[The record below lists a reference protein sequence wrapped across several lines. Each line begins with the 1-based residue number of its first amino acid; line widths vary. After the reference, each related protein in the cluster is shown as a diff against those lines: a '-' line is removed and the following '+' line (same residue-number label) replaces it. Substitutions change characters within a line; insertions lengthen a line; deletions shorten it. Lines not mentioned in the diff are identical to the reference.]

1 MKYPDIFNSDISRV
15 GLAESRAYNIEAAIL
30 MAGMVKTSFGPRGME
45 KMYVDII
52 GEETITKH
60 GGAFLRKIDV
70 DHPAAK
76 AVADAVNTVDTH
88 VGDGT
93 ITSALL
99 IRALLIRAQ
108 KLMIQK
114 IPVSMVIRGFEM
126 ALQQALVILEQI
138 AVKPDSQ
145 HDYDVVSTSLF
156 GTAMYNSLADSKK
169 LPNLIIDAVKCVTD
183 GTGHVDTDLI
193 KIEEKMGSSAD
204 IQLIRGTVID
214 KPLDSSQMPHT
225 LNNVRVLLLNDP
237 LETTRTKTESSIEIT
252 SPYNM
257 MTFAQQQDSDILD
270 VVQKVIDSGAGL
282 VISRK
287 GISEL
292 AQEQLARQGIVSIR
306 RAKYNDIWWLEKS
319 TGAKTC
325 SSVYDILSDELG
337 FASAVYQKT
346 VGDDHMVFVESDVP
360 SSVTLLLRATS
371 KRYLD
376 EFHRTTLNAVRSL
389 QNFVEEPRIVYG
401 GGSCE
406 IILAKKIRS
415 WSYGIEGR
423 EQLAAEA
430 FAGVLEEIPCTL
442 AINAGMDALDTI
454 TALRAKS
461 AAEPDKWWGIDTMS
475 HSVKHI
481 RNIVD
486 TCAVKRQALKTAVE
500 AANQIL
506 RVDDVFMK
514 DIMDNTHSHIDGK
527 VHTHKDPGRNHN
539 YWEQEG
545 IEQRQMHHYY

>member
-1 MKYPDIFNSDISRV
+1 MKYPDIFDSDISRV

-30 MAGMVKTSFGPRGME
+30 MASVVKTSLGPRGME

-76 AVADAVNTVDTH
+76 AVADAINTVDTH

-93 ITSALL
+93 ITSAILL
-99 IRALLIRAQ
+99 GALLQRAQ
-108 KLMIQK
+108 KLITLK
-114 IPVSMVIRGFEM
+114 IPVSKVIRGFEM
-126 ALQQALVILEQI
+126 ALQQALVSLNEI
-138 AVKPDSQ
+138 AVKPNSQ
-145 HDYDVVSTSLF
+145 DECNVVSTSLC
-156 GTAMYNSLADSKK
+156 GTAMYNSLVDNTK
-169 LPNLIIDAVKCVTD
+169 LTNSIVDAVRCVTHKS
-183 GTGHVDTDLI
+183 GHVDTDSI
-193 KIEEKMGSSAD
+193 KIEEKIGNSVD

-214 KPLDSSQMPHT
+214 KPIDSPQMPHM
-225 LNNVRVLLLNDP
+225 LNQVRVLLLNDP
-237 LETTRTKTESSIEIT
+237 LEATRTKTESSIEIT
-252 SPYNM
+252 SPNQM
-257 MTFAQQQDSDILD
+257 ATFAQQQDSDILD

-282 VISRK
+282 VVSRK

-292 AQEQLARQGIVSIR
+292 AQEQMARRGIVSIR

-325 SSVYDILSDELG
+325 FNIHDVSYNELG
-337 FASAVYQKT
+337 FADTVYQKT
-346 VGDDHMVFVESDVP
+346 VGGDPMVFVESSTP

-376 EFHRTTLNAVRSL
+376 EFHRTALNAIHSL
-389 QNFVEEPRIVYG
+389 QNFVEEPYIVYG

-406 IILAKKIRS
+406 IILAKKVRS
-415 WSYGIEGR
+415 WSYGVQGR
-423 EQLAAEA
+423 EQRAAEA
-430 FAGVLEEIPCTL
+430 FADVLEEIPYTL
-442 AINAGMDALDTI
+442 AVNAGMDALDTI

-461 AAEPDKWWGIDTMS
+461 SSEPDQWWGIDAVSRSVRCMS
-475 HSVKHI
+475 NV
-481 RNIVD
+481 VD

-514 DIMDNTHSHIDGK
+514 DIIDNTHCHIDGT
-527 VHTHKDPGRNHN
+527 VHAHKDPGRNHN
-539 YWEQEG
+539 HWEQEG